1 MNRILTSLLAIVLL
15 ASCAKTE
22 VQYES
27 ASEIGFAPVS
37 KISTKAA
44 VPGTKYPT
52 SLPMYVF
59 ANAGLPTAAYPDG
72 YTEPYFVNARFIH
85 RSGTEKTFGGDP
97 AYYWPNVKKLIFS
110 GVSASGNINALSNS
124 QTRFVYEANEYT
136 VASQLVKRYEIEIKG
151 YRPGEG
157 YSVEGDNDLMWFP
170 TTGPHGKTTAAINVE
185 MQHACA
191 WVTIN
196 IIGDSVTGV
205 KDDPNTQANEA
216 TTWKVT
222 NVKFNEISLEG
233 DVVLGETAK
242 WSNLNVV
249 TKTIYGTTDGH
260 PLTLDYVD
268 YTKIGDYNDLIVI
281 PQPTRTL
288 TIEYKYVSQKGGGP
302 NGTDLVITET
312 KEIPLTYTGDQGWK
326 AGTHYTYNITIG
338 TKEILVDPTVSEWD
352 PEILTN
358 VQI

>member
-1 MNRILTSLLAIVLL
+1 MNRRLTSLLAIVLL

-44 VPGTKYPT
+44 VPGTEYPT
-52 SLPMYVF
+52 TLPMLVF
-59 ANAGLPTAAYPDG
+59 ANAGLPDATYPDG
-72 YTEPYFVNARFIH
+72 YSEPYFVKAEFVH
-85 RSGTEKTFGGDP
+85 RSNKIFGGNP
-97 AYYWPNVKKLIFS
+97 AYYWPNVKELIFS
-110 GVSASGNINALSNS
+110 GVSRSGNIDMLYNAPS
-124 QTRFVYEANEYT
+124 RFVYEANEYT
-136 VASQLVKRYEIEIKG
+136 VDSQPVTRYEIEINN
-151 YRPGEG
+151 YRPR
-157 YSVEGDNDLMWFP
+157 EGDETLGSNDLMWFP

-205 KDDPNTQANEA
+205 EDDPDTQANEA

-242 WSNLNVV
+242 WSNLNEV

-302 NGTDLVITET
+302 NGTDIVITET
-312 KEIPLTYTGDQGWK
+312 KDIPLKYNDADAPWQ
-326 AGTHYTYNITIG
+326 AGVHYTYNVIIG
-338 TKEILVDPTVSEWD
+338 TKEILVSPTVDDWD
-352 PEILTN
+352 PVTVPSVSL
-358 VQI
+358 